1 TRILDE
7 RFGLRPTV
15 ISGPATD
22 NEVGC
27 RFIREQLGLTAANA
41 RRGDG
46 ELARIVVEA
55 VRAAA

>member
-1 TRILDE
+1 VLQE

-27 RFIREQLGLTAANA
+27 RFIRDELGLPAHNA

-46 ELARIVVEA
+46 ELARIVLEA
-55 VRAAA
+55 LNGGR